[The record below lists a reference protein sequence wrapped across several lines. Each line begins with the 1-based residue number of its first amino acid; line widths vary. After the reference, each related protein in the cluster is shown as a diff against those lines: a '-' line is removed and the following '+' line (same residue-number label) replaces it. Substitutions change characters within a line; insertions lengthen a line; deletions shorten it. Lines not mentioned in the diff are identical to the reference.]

1 MAYSK
6 AYIADVLRKKR
17 AGQSILSLSKQ
28 YGISR
33 ATITKWSKNKLY
45 SDDTEV
51 NRVLNKMDQIEQES
65 NDDLLEIIKS
75 IQYSNITKNAMK
87 LLTPDN
93 LEEEFVKRGIG
104 KLIVLM
110 GNSFDKALA
119 TERLEL
125 EKRAMTLK
133 ERTLELKE
141 KELNARIEN
150 PDAFSNVV
158 IIDDTKEAYKYYQA
172 NGMEEQY
179 DNN

>member
-6 AYIADVLRKKR
+6 AFIADVLRKKR
-17 AGQSILSLSKQ
+17 AGQSVLSLSKQ

-33 ATITKWSKNKLY
+33 ATITKWSNDKVY
-45 SDDTEV
+45 SDDKEV

-75 IQYSNITKNAMK
+75 TQYSEITKRAMK

-93 LEEEFVKRGIG
+93 LEEEFAKRGIG

-150 PDAFSNVV
+150 PEAFTTVT
-158 IIDDTKEAYKYYQA
+158 IINDIEEAKVHYKE
-172 NGMEEQY
+172 
-179 DNN
+179 NNDRYVNS

>member
-1 MAYSK
+1 
-6 AYIADVLRKKR
+6 
-17 AGQSILSLSKQ
+17 
-28 YGISR
+28 
-33 ATITKWSKNKLY
+33 
-45 SDDTEV
+45 
-51 NRVLNKMDQIEQES
+51 
-65 NDDLLEIIKS
+65 
-75 IQYSNITKNAMK
+75 
-87 LLTPDN
+87 
-93 LEEEFVKRGIG
+93 
-104 KLIVLM
+104 M

-172 NGMEEQY
+172 NGMDEQY